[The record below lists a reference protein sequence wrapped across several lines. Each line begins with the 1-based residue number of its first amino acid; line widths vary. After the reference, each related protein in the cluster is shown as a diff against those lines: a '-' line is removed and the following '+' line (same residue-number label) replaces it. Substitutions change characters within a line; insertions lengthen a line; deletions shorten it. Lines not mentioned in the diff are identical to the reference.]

1 MLGRVSFARSVA
13 RVFLGQLLL
22 GICPS
27 RRGVTQSR
35 SLQSNWAC
43 SVMGLQRCRCRWI
56 QEKVCGASEK
66 ESAFLPEGRLPLAV
80 SNCWLRVLSE
90 AGAETLCRGL
100 VSVGVK
106 RRRSENWGILR
117 PELGV
122 GLQRNGLLAF
132 AAVESAK
139 SGDGV
144 ELKGKNV
151 AGPEVKRCGASR
163 LGRRGC

>member
-1 MLGRVSFARSVA
+1 MAEMNARILCESHN
-13 RVFLGQLLL
+13 
-22 GICPS
+22 
-27 RRGVTQSR
+27 
-35 SLQSNWAC
+35 LQSKLWIGFRARNPNFSAKAHIFVQFAHIVKGGTIGDGPAC
-43 SVMGLQRCRCRWI
+43 GQKLQTALRRMRGESDRDRC
-56 QEKVCGASEK
+56 SE
-66 ESAFLPEGRLPLAV
+66 
-80 SNCWLRVLSE
+80 
-90 AGAETLCRGL
+90 T
-100 VSVGVK
+100 
-106 RRRSENWGILR
+106 WGILR